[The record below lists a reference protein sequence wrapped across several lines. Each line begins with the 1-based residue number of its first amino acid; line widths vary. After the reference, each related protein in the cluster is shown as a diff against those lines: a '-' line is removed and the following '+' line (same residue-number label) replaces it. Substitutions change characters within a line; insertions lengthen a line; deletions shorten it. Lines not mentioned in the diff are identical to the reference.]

1 MWVVYCNVEVEH
13 IANFDGLWNIRIPKT
28 TVNFAFMKRNI
39 STLLISI
46 AACAG
51 SVAETVTP
59 IPFGDM
65 NSWETRNIP
74 ESLILGGHTKTL
86 YEIAPN
92 AVVDGDVVY
101 KNKGGSPWATSN
113 VLAHVKGITKGSN
126 AVEPDTRGSGDR
138 AARLNT
144 IIERCKVI
152 GIINID
158 VLVGGSIFLGEMIE
172 PVSSTSNPYSHMVM
186 GIPFEKRPSALQY
199 DYKVSMPQAD
209 ERVYSSGFSR
219 KKTLPGR
226 DNAEVY
232 ILLQRRWEDAD
243 GNLYAKRVGTGRER
257 FDSSTGGWV
266 NRHRLEIK
274 YGDITKDSGYKDFM
288 GLIPE
293 DKSYYARNSKGKMVP
308 VKEVGWDDPAATPT
322 HMLVMASAASGTA
335 YIGTPGLTLWVDNF
349 ALVYP

>member
-1 MWVVYCNVEVEH
+1 M
-13 IANFDGLWNIRIPKT
+13 IMRIIT
-28 TVNFAFMKRNI
+28 
-39 STLLISI
+39 STISI
-46 AACAG
+46 LLLATSAAG
-51 SVAETVTP
+51 ETVVP
-59 IPFGDM
+59 ISYGNM
-65 NSWETRNIP
+65 NRWEVRHIP
-74 ESLILGGHTKTL
+74 ESGIIGGNTKTL

-92 AVVDGDVVY
+92 DTIDGNIAY

-126 AVEPDTRGSGDR
+126 AVFPDMRAPGDR
-138 AARLNT
+138 AAKLST
-144 IIERCKVI
+144 IIERVKVI
-152 GIINID
+152 GLINID
-158 VLVGGSIFLGEMIE
+158 VLVGGSIFMGEMIE
-172 PVSSTSNPYSHMVM
+172 PIRSTDNPYGNMVM
-186 GIPFEKRPSALQY
+186 GVPFSKRPKALQY
-199 DYKVSMPQAD
+199 DYKVEMPAAD

-232 ILLQRRWEDAD
+232 IILQRRWEDSD

-257 FDSSTGGWV
+257 YAASTDGWV
-266 NRHRLEIK
+266 NGHRLDVQ
-274 YGDITKDSGYKDFM
+274 YGDITGTPGFKDYM

-308 VKEVGWDDPAATPT
+308 VKEVGWDAPDATPT

-349 ALVYP
+349 ALVY